1 MLDDPPDIGPDGKW
15 PDDWSPEERVEAIAD
30 MLHQPRDA
38 DWVADEADV
47 SPNSLAR
54 CSPSWQSQMTHLF
67 ASMRDTAGTNE
78 NYAS

>member
-47 SPNSLAR
+47 SQFARSVLAELAESNDAIR
-54 CSPSWQSQMTHLF
+54 S
-67 ASMRDTAGTNE
+67 RR
-78 NYAS
+78 